1 MLWYSVV
8 PGASVMKRA
17 LHSETP
23 SLSIRARAP
32 KLTLQQWT
40 GGARLFV
47 CRTQHTLVQALIWKV
62 VSEIQRS
69 CRRNWGHTYYTIYI
83 YICRSG
89 NLMTHRRAFVDLV
102 HRSPKLLSIAL
113 QNSDS
118 LVQGTISSWQCQEE
132 TRRKKITI
140 LLSYIRESRPC
151 YRKV

>member
-1 MLWYSVV
+1 MLWYCVV

-32 KLTLQQWT
+32 KLTRQHWT
-40 GGARLFV
+40 GGSGGARWFV
-47 CRTQHTLVQALIWKV
+47 CRTQYTLGQALKIWKI

-69 CRRNWGHTYYTIYI
+69 CRRNWGHYTHTTLTI

-102 HRSPKLLSIAL
+102 RRNPKLLSIAL

-132 TRRKKITI
+132 TRRQKVTI
-140 LLSYIRESRPC
+140 LLS
-151 YRKV
+151 